1 MTQKDAGSA
10 PQEFKTGDASE
21 RQSEPVKGIESISLG
36 EATSFA
42 EIEQR
47 ANQLL
52 DYISKLSSLAD
63 RTCDT
68 VVRQNESAPWIEDSR
83 LSQLSNLGPEL
94 EYNAAEREEQR
105 RALES
110 LQNASQEKISELGN
124 RLQEKDTQVGEK
136 ETELKHLRAEIT
148 CLLNRLN
155 DAETV
160 VKQTEDGFQQRI
172 DPLNREIATLKSQ
185 LVQRDETILAKNH
198 ALKKVDVNHRGTIT
212 DLEQRLR
219 ESETKLQSHQTLLKE
234 KDAVIQATA
243 NKEAEVGK
251 LIKRLST
258 ECQTLGAELQER
270 NRLLN
275 EQDGKKALAKV
286 DGAVWRRV
294 IGRLQEEGL

>member
-1 MTQKDAGSA
+1 MTQENAGSA
-10 PQEFKTGDASE
+10 PRKFKKGDASE
-21 RQSEPVKGIESISLG
+21 RQSAPIKGIGSISLG
-36 EATSFA
+36 EATSFT
-42 EIEQR
+42 EIEQQ

-68 VVRQNESAPWIEDSR
+68 VVRQKESVPLIEDSR

-105 RALES
+105 QALES

-155 DAETV
+155 DAETE

-198 ALKKVDVNHRGTIT
+198 ALKKVDVNYRGTIT

-275 EQDGKKALAKV
+275 ELDGKKTLAKV